1 MTAAPHEPRASQAT
15 REHEPASPEPEP
27 RAPSRGTPSHEHET
41 EPTESRTSQ
50 SPESSSPE
58 LDSPE
63 PSSLRSRASPHG
75 SLSHDLESTHESQP
89 SESRTSRPHE
99 SPSRDLEST
108 QEQQSDASRPPGSP
122 SESRAVR
129 VRLPRRRRLVAEVIQ
144 SSAMDCGP
152 ATLKCLLDSHGL
164 AVSYGRLREAC
175 QTDVDGTSIDT
186 IEEVAVALGLDAEQ
200 VMVPP
205 DHLFEPAAAALPAV
219 AVVLSPGG
227 LTHFVVIWSC
237 FAGLVQVMDPA
248 VGRRFVAREEL
259 QRELF
264 VHRMPVPAA
273 DLREWIGSDEFTAP
287 LRVRARALGVGRAGL
302 DVWLAA
308 AAADPGFLGF
318 ARVDA
323 AVRLAASL
331 ARAGALA
338 RGAECERFVAR
349 LIADSEGLAGEAL
362 FAVLPEQFFTAAP
375 GPDDDTAL
383 LRGAVLVR
391 VRGVRPDAPALHLED
406 LSQSTLSP
414 DLVAAL
420 TEPQI
425 SPLRQLFALVRA
437 DGLALP
443 AVIAAGLFAAAAVV
457 VAEALVLRA
466 MLDVGERIGVGEQR
480 LGAAAA
486 ILAFFVAVLALEL
499 PLAAGVRRVGRRLGA
514 RLRIAFLTQIPRL
527 GDRYLASR
535 PISDMAERCH
545 RGHVLRHLPDV
556 TARIVRGGFEL
567 LFTALALI
575 WLDPGGAPW
584 IVLTA
589 AAVLVLPLALQPVMT
604 ERDLKARS
612 HGGALGRFYLDA
624 LLGLTAIRTHA
635 AERSLLREHES
646 LLVEWSRAQRE
657 LFRVQVVAVGL
668 SAALGM
674 ILAAVLW
681 GAYVTRHP
689 EPAGA
694 LLLLYWA
701 LSLPAIGDHVA
712 AAAFEVPALRAAA
725 LRLLEPLHTA
735 ADAPEPVAGTE
746 PWPGAGG
753 VTLSFG
759 QVSAVAGGHPILQA
773 LDLEVAAGEHV
784 AVVGAS
790 GAGKSSLLGLLL
802 GWHRPAAG
810 ELRVD
815 GRPLDEAALA
825 SLRRVIAWVDPAV
838 QLWNQ
843 TLLHN
848 LHYGSAARHH
858 RLPAALE
865 LADLSPVLE
874 RLPDGLQ
881 SLLGEGGGLVSGGE
895 GQRVRLGRALLRDEP
910 RLVLLDEP
918 FRGLDRGARE
928 AMLAR
933 ARAHWRGATLLCVTH
948 DIDAAL
954 AFDRVLV
961 IDGGRLVEEG
971 APSDLSSRTDSK
983 FAALLRAETEL
994 RAEGWSDPRW
1004 RRLRMRAGRLEAET
1018 GAPAEEAA
1026 T

>member
-1 MTAAPHEPRASQAT
+1 MTA
-15 REHEPASPEPEP
+15 SP
-27 RAPSRGTPSHEHET
+27 
-41 EPTESRTSQ
+41 
-50 SPESSSPE
+50 
-58 LDSPE
+58 
-63 PSSLRSRASPHG
+63 
-75 SLSHDLESTHESQP
+75 
-89 SESRTSRPHE
+89 
-99 SPSRDLEST
+99 
-108 QEQQSDASRPPGSP
+108 
-122 SESRAVR
+122 
-129 VRLPRRRRLVAEVIQ
+129 PRRRRLVAEVIQ

-186 IEEVAVALGLDAEQ
+186 MEEVAVQLGLEAEQ
-200 VMVPP
+200 IMCPP
-205 DHLFEPAAAALPAV
+205 DHVFLADAAALPAI

-227 LTHFVVIWSC
+227 LTHFVVVWSC
-237 FAGLVQVMDPA
+237 LAGLVQIMDPA
-248 VGRRFVAREEL
+248 VGRRFVPREQL

-264 VHRMPVPAA
+264 VHRMPVPAE
-273 DLREWIGSDEFTAP
+273 DLREWLGSDEFTGP
-287 LRVRARALGVGRAGL
+287 LRTRARALKLARARV
-302 DVWLAA
+302 DAWLAA
-308 AAADPGFLGF
+308 GAGDPGILGL
-318 ARVDA
+318 ARLDA
-323 AVRLAASL
+323 AVRLAESL
-331 ARAGALA
+331 VRAGALA
-338 RGAECERFVAR
+338 RGGEVERFVAR
-349 LIADSEGLAGEAL
+349 LLEASEGLTGEAL
-362 FAVLPEQFFTAAP
+362 YAVLPEQFFTAAP
-375 GPDDDTAL
+375 SPDDPDTAL

-391 VRGVRPDAPALHLED
+391 VRGVRPDAPALRPHD

-443 AVIAAGLFAAAAVV
+443 AVLAVGLVTAAAVV
-457 VAEALVLRA
+457 VAEALVLRGL
-466 MLDVGERIGVGEQR
+466 LDVGERIGVGEQR

-514 RLRIAFLTQIPRL
+514 RLRVAFLTRVPRL

-556 TARIVRGGFEL
+556 AARLLRSGFEL
-567 LFTALALI
+567 IFTALALI

-589 AAVLVLPLALQPVMT
+589 VLVLALPLALQPWMT
-604 ERDLKARS
+604 ERDLKVRS

-635 AERSLLREHES
+635 AERSLLREHEA
-646 LLVEWSRAQRE
+646 LLVEWSRAQRS

-668 SAALGM
+668 GAALGM

-681 GAYVTRHP
+681 GTYVTRHP

-701 LSLPAIGDHVA
+701 LSLPAIGDQVA
-712 AAAFEVPALRAAA
+712 AAAFEIPALRAAA
-725 LRLLEPLHTA
+725 LRLLEPLHLA
-735 ADAPEPVAGTE
+735 ADAADPVAHAE
-746 PWPGAGG
+746 PWPGSGG
-753 VTLSFG
+753 VALAFE
-759 QVSAVAGGHPILQA
+759 QVNAVAGGHPILQA
-773 LDLEVAAGEHV
+773 LDLRIAAGEHV

-802 GWHRPAAG
+802 GWHRPASG
-810 ELRVD
+810 RVVVD
-815 GRPLDEAALA
+815 GRPLDEPALA
-825 SLRRVIAWVDPAV
+825 ALRRVTAWVDPAV
-838 QLWNQ
+838 QLWNES
-843 TLLHN
+843 LLKN
-848 LHYGSAARHH
+848 LHYGSDPQHH
-858 RLPAALE
+858 LLPQALE
-865 LADLSPVLE
+865 LADLGPVLE

-881 SLLGEGGGLVSGGE
+881 SILGEGGGLVSGGE
-895 GQRVRLGRALLRDEP
+895 GQRVRLGRAHLRAEP

-918 FRGLDRGARE
+918 FRGLDRHARAALLTRARE
-928 AMLAR
+928 R
-933 ARAHWRGATLLCVTH
+933 WRGSTLLCVTH

-954 AFDRVLV
+954 GFDRVLV

-971 APSDLSSRTDSK
+971 LPKDLAARPGSQY
-983 FAALLRAETEL
+983 AALLRAEAEL
-994 RAEGWSDPRW
+994 RVDGWSDPRW
-1004 RRLRMRAGRLEAET
+1004 RKLRLDGGQLR
-1018 GAPAEEAA
+1018 AEETPA
-1026 T
+1026 

>member
-1 MTAAPHEPRASQAT
+1 MTSPPR
-15 REHEPASPEPEP
+15 RRH
-27 RAPSRGTPSHEHET
+27 
-41 EPTESRTSQ
+41 
-50 SPESSSPE
+50 
-58 LDSPE
+58 
-63 PSSLRSRASPHG
+63 
-75 SLSHDLESTHESQP
+75 
-89 SESRTSRPHE
+89 
-99 SPSRDLEST
+99 
-108 QEQQSDASRPPGSP
+108 
-122 SESRAVR
+122 
-129 VRLPRRRRLVAEVIQ
+129 RRRRLVAEVIQ

-152 ATLKCLLDSHGL
+152 ATLKCLLESHGL
-164 AVSYGRLREAC
+164 SVSYGRLREAC

-186 IEEVAVALGLDAEQ
+186 IEDVAVQLGLEAEQ

-205 DHLFEPAAAALPAV
+205 DHILTAEAAALPAI

-227 LTHFVVIWSC
+227 LTHFVVVWSC
-237 FAGLVQVMDPA
+237 VAGLVQIMDPA
-248 VGRRFVAREEL
+248 VGRRFVPREQL

-264 VHRMPVPAA
+264 VHRMPVPAE
-273 DLREWIGSDEFTAP
+273 DLREWLGGDEFTGP
-287 LRVRARALGVGRAGL
+287 LRVRARALKLARARV
-302 DVWLAA
+302 DAWLAA
-308 AAADPGFLGF
+308 GLADPGILGL

-323 AVRLAASL
+323 AVRLAESL

-338 RGAECERFVAR
+338 RGGEAERFVAG
-349 LIADSEGLAGEAL
+349 LLAASEGLGGDAL

-391 VRGVRPDAPALHLED
+391 VAGVRPDAPALHLAD

-443 AVIAAGLFAAAAVV
+443 AVLGLGLVAAAAVV

-466 MLDVGERIGVGEQR
+466 LLDVGERIGVGEQR

-499 PLAAGVRRVGRRLGA
+499 PLAAGVRRVGRRLSA
-514 RLRIAFLTQIPRL
+514 RLRVAFLTQIPRL

-556 TARIVRGGFEL
+556 AARLVRGGFEL

-589 AAVLVLPLALQPVMT
+589 VLVLALPLALQPVMT

-635 AERSLLREHES
+635 AERSLLREHEA
-646 LLVEWSRAQRE
+646 LLVEWSRAQRS

-681 GAYVTRHP
+681 NTYVTRHP

-712 AAAFEVPALRAAA
+712 AAAFEIPALRAAA
-725 LRLLEPLHTA
+725 LRLLEPLHTT
-735 ADAPEPVAGTE
+735 ADAPEPVVHAE
-746 PWPGAGG
+746 PWPGSGG
-753 VTLSFG
+753 VALSFA
-759 QVSAVAGGHPILQA
+759 QVSAVAGGHPILQE
-773 LDLEVAAGEHV
+773 LDLQIAPGEHV

-802 GWHRPAAG
+802 GWHRPAG
-810 ELRVD
+810 GRLEVD
-815 GRPLDEAALA
+815 GKRLDEPALA
-825 SLRRVIAWVDPAV
+825 ALRRVTAWVDPAV

-843 TLLHN
+843 SLLRN
-848 LHYGSAARHH
+848 LRYGSDAEHH
-858 RLPAALE
+858 RLPQALE
-865 LADLSPVLE
+865 LADLGPVLE

-881 SLLGEGGGLVSGGE
+881 SILGEGGGLVSGGE
-895 GQRVRLGRALLRDEP
+895 GQRVRLGRALLREEP

-918 FRGLDRGARE
+918 FRGLDRHARAALLTRARE
-928 AMLAR
+928 
-933 ARAHWRGATLLCVTH
+933 HWRTSTLLCVTH

-954 AFDRVLV
+954 GFDRVLV
-961 IDGGRLVEEG
+961 IDGGRLVEDG
-971 APSDLSSRTDSK
+971 APKDLSEQPDSR

-1004 RRLRMRAGRLEAET
+1004 RRLRMDGGHLR
-1018 GAPAEEAA
+1018 AEEAA

>member
-1 MTAAPHEPRASQAT
+1 MSR
-15 REHEPASPEPEP
+15 SPGP
-27 RAPSRGTPSHEHET
+27 
-41 EPTESRTSQ
+41 
-50 SPESSSPE
+50 
-58 LDSPE
+58 
-63 PSSLRSRASPHG
+63 
-75 SLSHDLESTHESQP
+75 
-89 SESRTSRPHE
+89 
-99 SPSRDLEST
+99 
-108 QEQQSDASRPPGSP
+108 
-122 SESRAVR
+122 
-129 VRLPRRRRLVAEVIQ
+129 RRRLVAEVIQ
-144 SSAMDCGP
+144 TSAMDCGP

-164 AVSYGRLREAC
+164 SVSYGRLREAC

-186 IEEVAVALGLDAEQ
+186 IEEVAVQLGLEAEQ
-200 VMVPP
+200 VMCPP
-205 DHLFEPAAAALPAV
+205 DHVFEPSSGSLPAV

-227 LTHFVVIWSC
+227 LTHFVVLWSC
-237 FAGLVQVMDPA
+237 FAGVVQVMDPA
-248 VGRRFVAREEL
+248 AGRRFVGREQL

-273 DLREWIGSDEFTAP
+273 DLREWIGTDEFTGP
-287 LRVRARALGVGRAGL
+287 LRVRARALAIARASV
-302 DVWLAA
+302 DAWIAR
-308 AAADPGFLGF
+308 AAADPGFLPL
-318 ARVDA
+318 ARIDA

-331 ARAGALA
+331 VRAGALA
-338 RGAECERFVAR
+338 RGGEVERFVAR
-349 LIADSEGLAGEAL
+349 LLEDSDGLVGDDL

-375 GPDDDTAL
+375 GPDEDTAL

-391 VRGVRPDAPALHLED
+391 VRGVRSDAPALHLAD

-425 SPLRQLFALVRA
+425 SPLRQLFALIRA
-437 DGLALP
+437 DGLSLP
-443 AVIAAGLFAAAAVV
+443 AVLLVGLVAAAAVV
-457 VAEALVLRA
+457 VAEALVLRSL
-466 MLDVGERIGVGEQR
+466 LDVGERIGVGEQR

-499 PLAAGVRRVGRRLGA
+499 PLALGLRRVGRRLSA
-514 RLRIAFLTQIPRL
+514 RLRVAFLTQIPRL

-556 TARIVRGGFEL
+556 AARLVRGGFEL
-567 LFTALALI
+567 VFTALALI

-589 AAVLVLPLALQPVMT
+589 VLVLALPLALQPIMT
-604 ERDLKARS
+604 ERDLKVRS

-646 LLVEWSRAQRE
+646 LLVEWSRAQRD
-657 LFRVQVVAVGL
+657 LFRVQVIAVGL

-681 GAYVTRHP
+681 GTYVTRHP

-701 LSLPAIGDHVA
+701 LSLPSIGDQVA
-712 AAAFEVPALRAAA
+712 AAAFEVPALRATA
-725 LRLLEPLHTA
+725 LRLLEPLHIA
-735 ADAPEPVAGTE
+735 PDAPEPVAVAA
-746 PWPGAGG
+746 PWPGSGG
-753 VTLSFG
+753 VACTFE
-759 QVSAVAGGHPILQA
+759 QVSAVAGGHPILHE
-773 LDLEVAAGEHV
+773 LDLQIGAGEHV
-784 AVVGAS
+784 AIVGAS

-802 GWHRPAAG
+802 GWHRPAG
-810 ELRVD
+810 GRLSVD
-815 GRPLDEAALA
+815 DRELDEPTLAA
-825 SLRRVIAWVDPAV
+825 LRRVTAWVDPAV

-843 TLLHN
+843 PLLHN
-848 LHYGSAARHH
+848 LHYGSDSQHH
-858 RLPAALE
+858 RLPQTLE
-865 LADLSPVLE
+865 LADLGPVLE

-895 GQRVRLGRALLRDEP
+895 GQRVRLGRALLRDQP

-918 FRGLDRGARE
+918 FRGLDRHAR
-928 AMLAR
+928 AALLAR
-933 ARAHWRGATLLCVTH
+933 ARDHWRASTLLCVTH

-971 APSDLSSRTDSK
+971 APKDLSSKPDSK
-983 FAALLRAETEL
+983 FAALLRAEAEL

-1004 RRLRMRAGRLEAET
+1004 RRLRMDGGQLHAE
-1018 GAPAEEAA
+1018 PREEVSA
-1026 T
+1026 

>member
-1 MTAAPHEPRASQAT
+1 MTA
-15 REHEPASPEPEP
+15 SP
-27 RAPSRGTPSHEHET
+27 
-41 EPTESRTSQ
+41 
-50 SPESSSPE
+50 
-58 LDSPE
+58 
-63 PSSLRSRASPHG
+63 
-75 SLSHDLESTHESQP
+75 
-89 SESRTSRPHE
+89 
-99 SPSRDLEST
+99 
-108 QEQQSDASRPPGSP
+108 
-122 SESRAVR
+122 
-129 VRLPRRRRLVAEVIQ
+129 PRRRRLVAEVIQ

-152 ATLKCLLDSHGL
+152 ATLKCLLESHGL
-164 AVSYGRLREAC
+164 SVSYGRLREAC

-186 IEEVAVALGLDAEQ
+186 MEDVAVQLGLEAEQ
-200 VMVPP
+200 IMCPP
-205 DHLFEPAAAALPAV
+205 DHVFTAEAAALPAI

-227 LTHFVVIWSC
+227 LTHFVVVWSC
-237 FAGLVQVMDPA
+237 VAGLVQLMDPA
-248 VGRRFVAREEL
+248 VGRRFVSREAL

-264 VHRMPVPAA
+264 VHRMPVPRE
-273 DLREWIGSDEFTAP
+273 DLREWLGGDEFTGP
-287 LRVRARALGVGRAGL
+287 LRRRARALKLARARV
-302 DVWLAA
+302 DAWLAA
-308 AAADPGFLGF
+308 GAADPGILGL
-318 ARVDA
+318 ARLDA
-323 AVRLAASL
+323 AVRLAESL
-331 ARAGALA
+331 ARARALA
-338 RGAECERFVAR
+338 RGGEAERFVAG
-349 LIADSEGLAGEAL
+349 LLAASEGLTGDAL
-362 FAVLPEQFFTAAP
+362 HAVLPEQFFTAAP

-391 VRGVRPDAPALHLED
+391 VRGVRADAPALHRAD

-443 AVIAAGLFAAAAVV
+443 AVLAVGLVTAAAVV

-466 MLDVGERIGVGEQR
+466 LLDVGERIGVGEQR

-514 RLRIAFLTQIPRL
+514 RLRVAFLTQIPRL

-556 TARIVRGGFEL
+556 AARLVRGGFEL
-567 LFTALALI
+567 VFTALALI

-589 AAVLVLPLALQPVMT
+589 VVVLALPLALQPVMT
-604 ERDLKARS
+604 ERDLKVRS

-635 AERSLLREHES
+635 AERSLLREHEA
-646 LLVEWSRAQRE
+646 LLVEWSRAQRS

-674 ILAAVLW
+674 LLAAVLW
-681 GAYVTRHP
+681 DTYVTRHP

-712 AAAFEVPALRAAA
+712 AAAFEIPALRAAA

-735 ADAPEPVAGTE
+735 PDGPEPVMRAE
-746 PWPGAGG
+746 PWSGSGG
-753 VTLSFG
+753 VALSFE
-759 QVSAVAGGHPILQA
+759 QVSAVAGGHPILQE
-773 LDLEVAAGEHV
+773 LDLQIGPGEHV

-802 GWHRPAAG
+802 GWHRPASGHLA
-810 ELRVD
+810 VD
-815 GRPLDEAALA
+815 GRSLDEPALA
-825 SLRRVIAWVDPAV
+825 ALRRVTAWVDPAV

-843 TLLHN
+843 SLLHN
-848 LHYGSAARHH
+848 LHYGSEAQHH
-858 RLPAALE
+858 RLPQALE
-865 LADLSPVLE
+865 LADLGPVLE

-881 SLLGEGGGLVSGGE
+881 SILGEGGGLVSGGE
-895 GQRVRLGRALLRDEP
+895 GQRVRLGRALLRDDP

-918 FRGLDRGARE
+918 FRGLDRHAR
-928 AMLAR
+928 AALLAR
-933 ARAHWRGATLLCVTH
+933 ARERWRGSTLLCVTH
-948 DIDAAL
+948 DIAAAL
-954 AFDRVLV
+954 GFDRVLV

-971 APSDLSSRTDSK
+971 VPKDLVDRPDSR

-994 RAEGWSDPRW
+994 RADGWSDPRW
-1004 RRLRMRAGRLEAET
+1004 RKLRVDGGRLGTSPHPEASC
-1018 GAPAEEAA
+1018 
-1026 T
+1026 